1 MATTITVE
9 GKTTQEAIDKGLKEL
24 NCRKEDVEIKVLE
37 EEKKAFHSILDPRVV
52 KIEMTLK
59 EGAKTISKEEKIAPK
74 TSKKPATA
82 EEIEKAKEN
91 IEKFLT
97 VFNKQIGDLTYEIN
111 EEDGKLLIN
120 IEGENASKLIGYRG
134 EAINALQN
142 LLFAIANKENP
153 GRVKIIL
160 NTGDYREKREETLK
174 QLARKLERTV
184 KKTGKK
190 VVLEPMPAFDR
201 KVIHTELQASDV
213 VTTYSIGDEPHR
225 KIVVELK

>member
-24 NCRKEDVEIKVLE
+24 NCRKDDVEIKVLE

-59 EGAKTISKEEKIAPK
+59 EGAKTISNEEKNAPK
-74 TSKKPATA
+74 TPKKPATA

-97 VFNKQIGDLTYEIN
+97 VFNKQIGDLTYEIK

>member
-24 NCRKEDVEIKVLE
+24 NCRKDDVEIKVLE

-59 EGAKTISKEEKIAPK
+59 EGAKPVENHEASTPKAPK
-74 TSKKPATA
+74 KQATA
-82 EEIEKAKEN
+82 EEIEKGKEN
-91 IEKFLT
+91 VERFLK

-142 LLFAIANKENP
+142 LLFAIANKDNS

-160 NTGDYREKREETLK
+160 NMGDYREKREETLK

-184 KKTGKK
+184 KRTGKK
-190 VVLEPMPAFDR
+190 IVLEPMPAFDR
-201 KVIHTELQASDV
+201 KVIHTELQASDI

>member
-24 NCRKEDVEIKVLE
+24 NCRKDDVEIKVLE

-74 TSKKPATA
+74 TPKKPATA

-201 KVIHTELQASDV
+201 KVIHTELQASDI